1 MNATIE
7 RNVQTRKPAELRTEL
22 LTVGRKTV
30 TAIYRRRWAIQV
42 LGIVREVPVRVFRN
56 GMSKCSEHGTAVRCS
71 HVIQLQKTCDE
82 YGLWN

>member
-71 HVIQLQKTCDE
+71 HVIQLQKTCTE
-82 YGLWN
+82 YGLWS